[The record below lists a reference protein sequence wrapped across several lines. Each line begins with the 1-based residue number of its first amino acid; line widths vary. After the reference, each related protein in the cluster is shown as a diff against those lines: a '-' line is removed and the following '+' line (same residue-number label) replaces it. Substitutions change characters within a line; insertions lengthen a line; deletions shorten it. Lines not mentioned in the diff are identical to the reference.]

1 MKIKIILYLFI
12 CFHLNLLYCHRCGT
26 NLLKNNFSM
35 INITSIEKNKR
46 QLTDIYR
53 PISIKVDMTYLKS
66 QHLLDEEKL
75 SKLETIFEETVQSLS
90 SIISTQHYMIEDD
103 ISNLIKNECKIPSFD
118 SKLKNGFLNYDL
130 LIFPIV
136 DRDSTLASNVLA
148 GSMPCLISNN
158 YKPMA
163 GIVLINKDLT
173 FQKYDSLF
181 YMKNLLFHELT
192 HVLGFHPIFFE
203 PLNLIYTKKINNE
216 QYTYIKSPK
225 VLEKAKIHFGC
236 DNIKGLQLENQGQSG
251 SVGSH
256 WESRYMLG
264 DYMISSDY
272 TEVVISD
279 ISLALLEDTGF
290 YKIKYYT
297 GGLFRYGK
305 NQGCAFLEK
314 KCLYNKGEN
323 TSSSNEFCTIQN
335 EPTCA
340 GSHTSRGNCYIFIYS
355 YKLND
360 KFRYYQDRRIG
371 GMVVTDY
378 CPVSFKYEIN
388 NKDYYYPKSCKYGK
402 NENTNEVIGENS
414 MCFESSLNI
423 SKKETICYQ
432 ISCDRANKQFTIYL
446 GKTDITCPGNEMILQ
461 NPNGFS
467 GEIKC
472 PNYNLICTS
481 EKWCNDMFD
490 CIEKGSE
497 SDLST
502 YDYIN
507 NRQALLKRD
516 NTNLAINDTND
527 FENDLINSNI
537 SKLKLKTNLVFF
549 YYFYYLYLFL
559 IHNN

>member
-1 MKIKIILYLFI
+1 MKITIILYLIIF
-12 CFHLNLLYCHRCGT
+12 FQFNLLYCHRCGT
-26 NLLKNNFSM
+26 NLLKNNISM
-35 INITSIEKNKR
+35 IKITSIEKNKR

-53 PISIKVDMTYLKS
+53 PINIKVDMTYLKS
-66 QHLLDEEKL
+66 QHLLDEEKI
-75 SKLETIFEETVQSLS
+75 SKLETIFAETLQSMS
-90 SIISTQHYMIEDD
+90 SIISVQHYIINDD
-103 ISNLIKNECKIPSFD
+103 VSNSIKELCGIPTFD
-118 SKLKNGFLNYDL
+118 PELNTGFIQYDV
-130 LIFPIV
+130 LIFPLV
-136 DRDSTLASNVLA
+136 DNDQILANNVLA
-148 GSMPCLISNN
+148 AATPCLISNSN

-173 FQKYDSLF
+173 FQKYDSKF

-192 HVLGFHPIFFE
+192 HVLGFHPTFFNN
-203 PLNLIYTKKINNE
+203 LNLIYTKTINNE
-216 QYTYIKSPK
+216 EYTYIKSPK

-236 DNIKGLQLENQGQSG
+236 DNIKGLQLENQGQTG

-279 ISLALLEDTGF
+279 ITLALLEDTGF

-297 GGLFRYGK
+297 GGLFRFGK

-314 KCLYNKGEN
+314 KCLYNKGED
-323 TSSSNEFCTIQN
+323 TSFSNEFCTIQL

-340 GSHTSRGNCYIFIYS
+340 GSHISRGDCYIKNYP
-355 YKLND
+355 YQLND
-360 KFRYYQDRRIG
+360 KYRYYQDRKIG
-371 GMVVTDY
+371 GMIVTDY
-378 CPVSFKYEIN
+378 CPVSFIYETKN
-388 NKDYYYPKSCKYGK
+388 NDYYYPKSCKHGK
-402 NENTNEVIGENS
+402 KENEYEVIGENS
-414 MCFESSLNI
+414 MCFESSLDL
-423 SKKETICYQ
+423 SEKETICYE
-432 ISCDRANKQFTIYL
+432 ISCDRSNKQFTVYL
-446 GKTDITCPGNEMILQ
+446 GERYITCPGNEIIIE

-497 SDLST
+497 WDLST

-507 NRQALLKRD
+507 NKQALLQRD
-516 NTNLAINDTND
+516 NINLAINDAND
-527 FENDLINSNI
+527 FDDNN
-537 SKLKLKTNLVFF
+537 SKLQLKKYLLFF